1 MARTDFRGLK
11 MDRKAGMM
19 QPYLFPYL
27 GYFQLIAAVDVFV
40 LGDDLQYVKESWIN
54 RNRILMGGKDRL
66 ISFPLKKHSHL
77 SKINERFFSD
87 DFSGEMERLVRVL
100 SNAYA
105 KAPCYKKVF
114 PFLEEMIRFPEPNLA
129 KYAEYAIRQICNY
142 LDIGTPIV
150 IASQLPVGPVEDK
163 QDRVIKTARL
173 LDANVYV
180 NLSGGKDLYDADYFR
195 EHGMRLQFHRMDA
208 ITYRQFGQEFVPLLS
223 IIDVLMFNEVP
234 QVQRMLPR
242 YTLEEA
248 MCHSMQ

>member
-1 MARTDFRGLK
+1 

-54 RNRILMGGKDRL
+54 RNRILMGGKDKL
-66 ISFPLKKHSHL
+66 VSFPLKKNSHL

-87 DFSGEMERLVRVL
+87 DFSAEMERLVRIL

-105 KAPCYKKVF
+105 KAPCYRKVF
-114 PFLEEMIRFPEPNLA
+114 PFLQELIRFREPNLA
-129 KYAEYAIRQICNY
+129 KYAEYSIRKICQY
-142 LDIGTPIV
+142 LDITTPIV
-150 IASQLPVGPVEDK
+150 IASQLPVGAVEDK

-180 NLSGGKDLYDADYFR
+180 NPSGGRDLYDAEHFR
-195 EHGMRLQFHRMDA
+195 EHRMSLQFHRMDD
-208 ITYRQFGQEFVPLLS
+208 ISYRQFGQDFVPLLS

-234 QVQRMLPR
+234 EVQRMLSR